1 MTTVTRARPPAAS
14 LERLRVEVRR
24 EGAWVAAVEDTEL
37 QVRAGEVLGV
47 VGETGAGKTL
57 SVKAMVGL
65 LPPGV
70 RVASGSVRFGD
81 EAAHELDAG
90 ASRWLGRRVGMV
102 LQNPASMFDPVERI
116 GRQMVEGV
124 TVTGQLDKA
133 AARARAL
140 ELLRRV
146 GFGDAEQVLRLYPH
160 QLSGGMAQRAAIAL
174 AMMPSPSLLIV
185 DEPTAALDAKLRV
198 EVLSLIRSS
207 AEQEGAGVILISHD
221 LALVST
227 FADTIAVLY
236 AGQVVE
242 RGATRRVLGEPRHP
256 YTRLLLAC
264 SPQLDSAMREPLAVI
279 EGTMPQPGARPA
291 GCSFWPRCPYAFET
305 CRAVAPALEDADGI
319 DVACHLH
326 GAQAPRAE
334 VAR

>member
-1 MTTVTRARPPAAS
+1 MTTSQRDRVVACLAG
-14 LERLRVEVRR
+14 LCVEVRR
-24 EGAWVAAVEDTEL
+24 EGEWVAAVEDAEL
-37 QVRAGEVLGV
+37 TVRGGEVLGV

-65 LPPGV
+65 LPAGA
-70 RVASGSVRFGD
+70 RVARGSVRFGPEETAQD
-81 EAAHELDAG
+81 LRAD
-90 ASRWLGRRVGMV
+90 ASRRLGRDVGMV
-102 LQNPASMFDPVERI
+102 LQNPAGMFDPVVRI
-116 GRQMVEGV
+116 GAQMVEGV
-124 TVTGQLDKA
+124 TTTGQLDRA
-133 AARARAL
+133 AAVARSL

-146 GFGDAEQVLRLYPH
+146 GFADAEQVLRLYPH

-174 AMMPSPSLLIV
+174 AMMPRPRVLIV

-207 AEQEGAGVILISHD
+207 AQQEGAGVILISHD

-236 AGQVVE
+236 AGRVVE
-242 RGATRRVLGEPRHP
+242 RGPTQAVLDAPRHP

-264 SPQLDSAMREPLAVI
+264 SPTLESVPGAPLAVI
-279 EGTMPQPGARPA
+279 EGTMPPPGAGLV
-291 GCSFWPRCPYAFET
+291 GCRFRPRCPHAFAT
-305 CRAVAPALEDADGI
+305 CEVESPPLEDVAGI

-326 GAQAPRAE
+326 SAQAARTE
-334 VAR
+334 VAT